1 MSIGLYSFFLFILTT
16 ASTWLKLLDPFEQL
30 EREFNWDKARSFQ
43 FKIFMISFKISYYQ
57 CGIGLYFKDIF
68 HSFLILGQHSF
79 DLAKLL
85 GPFEQ
90 LEREFNWDN

>member
-1 MSIGLYSFFLFILTT
+1 
-16 ASTWLKLLDPFEQL
+16 
-30 EREFNWDKARSFQ
+30 
-43 FKIFMISFKISYYQ
+43 MISFKISYYQ